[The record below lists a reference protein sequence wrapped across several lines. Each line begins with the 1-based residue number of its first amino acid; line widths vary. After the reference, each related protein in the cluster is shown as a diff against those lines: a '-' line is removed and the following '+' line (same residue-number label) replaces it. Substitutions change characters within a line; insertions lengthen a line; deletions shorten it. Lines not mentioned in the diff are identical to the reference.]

1 MSRGIVEAV
10 VIVSSV
16 LSLSGCA
23 TAPPT
28 GKAVPSMT
36 ATHPTPDESRAAT
49 LELFETTRERIG
61 GTDWHIHGEWFGT
74 CTLPDG
80 SAGAEYVRQDGLSSA
95 TIDSV
100 AVSNQIAELWE
111 SRGYDGVT
119 VERSPTGNGFDVTY
133 PMDSDRVY
141 LKAGVTDFSAVIHMS
156 GGCIPG
162 DADELTHA
170 LVD

>member
-1 MSRGIVEAV
+1 
-10 VIVSSV
+10 
-16 LSLSGCA
+16 
-23 TAPPT
+23 
-28 GKAVPSMT
+28 MT
-36 ATHPTPDESRAAT
+36 STYPTPDESRVTT
-49 LELFETTRERIG
+49 LELFEATRELIG
-61 GTDWHIHGEWFGT
+61 GADWEIHSDRYGT

-80 SAGAEYVRQDGLSSA
+80 RVGAEYIRQDGVKA
-95 TIDSV
+95 TNDSV
-100 AVSNQIAELWE
+100 TLSNQIAELWE